1 MIISTFTLTFKITH
15 LKKTPLSF
23 SKFYVLIIII
33 ILLNIYI
40 EEGNHALRG
49 VRPVVQSI
57 FFSDVRIPTH
67 PSYCTKISLFL
78 VFLVSSDH
86 RTKQQM
92 LHSNRA
98 RQKFKEGLVIVR
110 KLIKINVLKTP
121 FHLKIYTFCNLKIGE
136 NFFR

>member
-33 ILLNIYI
+33 LLNIYI
-40 EEGNHALRG
+40 KEGNHALRG
-49 VRPVVQSI
+49 GAAGGIVD
-57 FFSDVRIPTH
+57 FFFGRTPTH

-121 FHLKIYTFCNLKIGE
+121 FHLKISTFCNLKIAE
-136 NFFR
+136 NFF

>member
-1 MIISTFTLTFKITH
+1 MIITFTLTFKITH

-33 ILLNIYI
+33 LLNIYI
-40 EEGNHALRG
+40 KEGNHALRG
-49 VRPVVQSI
+49 GAAGGTVD

-121 FHLKIYTFCNLKIGE
+121 FHLKISTFCNLKIGE

>member
-33 ILLNIYI
+33 LLNIYI
-40 EEGNHALRG
+40 KEGNHALRG
-49 VRPVVQSI
+49 GAAGGTVD

-92 LHSNRA
+92 LHSNRWTKI
-98 RQKFKEGLVIVR
+98 QGGVGGCSETYQNQCFFEKKK
-110 KLIKINVLKTP
+110 KL
-121 FHLKIYTFCNLKIGE
+121 GD
-136 NFFR
+136 FFI